1 MTTQAHKPETP
12 TSSAPTQPKP
22 FSNVNDWFLA
32 QEPGRQDVLREDKWM
47 LASAAFDAGL
57 RSGAAGNGVTVIGF
71 RCRPTGS
78 SSETEWT
85 HVYHRAPDSFEI
97 RECEI
102 QSISVP
108 TPAEQPQGAPIA
120 HIDSSTDSGVTLT
133 SAGRDRISEI
143 DDAPLYLSAATPVQH
158 APVPKNYEARLD
170 FLVAVLEA
178 GLKKWENN
186 QDDDRDQLLV
196 LADTVAP
203 LFTSFATDSTHAV
216 ALQAALGIVDKL
228 IHTANQPSRDDLQN
242 ARTKIESSLLALYG
256 TTALRSGDDS
266 STLARICDQL
276 GIGTAARAPSVILTN
291 ISNLK
296 RFSDLLDAVEHEF
309 FMVPG
314 EPSDEPEDEGC
325 EPEDV
330 CLLNRWGSTRE
341 QYVEQFRKALPRLL
355 LEMDV
360 LQPPAAYEHVLDM
373 GEGQQCTSLTPHNDN
388 PFGKPGIDYDSAF
401 SVTSEPL
408 FRAHK
413 ALASRSDNV

>member
-1 MTTQAHKPETP
+1 MTTQTQKPVTP

-32 QEPGRQDVLREDKWM
+32 QEPSRQDVLREDKWM

-57 RSGAAGNGVTVIGF
+57 RSGASGNGVTVIGF
-71 RCRPTGS
+71 RCRPKGS

-108 TPAEQPQGAPIA
+108 APTEQPQGAPIA

-133 SAGRDRISEI
+133 AAGRDRISEL
-143 DDAPLYLSAATPVQH
+143 DDAPLYLAAASPAQH
-158 APVPKNYEARLD
+158 SPVPKNYEARVD
-170 FLVAVLEA
+170 FLVALLEA
-178 GLKKWENN
+178 GLKKWEDN
-186 QDDDRDQLLV
+186 QEDDRNQLLV

-203 LFTSFATDSTHAV
+203 LFKSFAADSAHAV
-216 ALQAALGIVDKL
+216 ALQASFGIVDKL
-228 IHTANQPSRDDLQN
+228 IHTANLPSRDDLQN
-242 ARTKIESSLLALYG
+242 ARNKIESSLLSLYG
-256 TTALRSGDDS
+256 TTAPLIGDDS
-266 STLARICDQL
+266 STLARICDLL
-276 GIGTAARAPSVILTN
+276 GIGTAARTPSVILTN
-291 ISNLK
+291 ISNLQH
-296 RFSDLLDAVEHEF
+296 FSDLLDAIEHDF

-325 EPEDV
+325 EPDDV
-330 CLLNRWGSTRE
+330 CLLNRWGSNRE

-360 LQPPAAYEHVLDM
+360 LQPPAAYEHVD
-373 GEGQQCTSLTPHNDN
+373 
-388 PFGKPGIDYDSAF
+388 
-401 SVTSEPL
+401 V
-408 FRAHK
+408 
-413 ALASRSDNV
+413 